1 MLQRCVQQ
9 YRSGPAQLQAL
20 AATQDWPAVA
30 EQAHRWH
37 GVAANLQLKPLAG
50 VLRSLEASAQ
60 AHDGAAC
67 AAALQLLQQQW
78 QQVRDAV
85 APPVPVP
92 VPAPAPAGQGAV
104 PVGADAAQVRGLVQQ
119 AIDML
124 AQGEL
129 PHQQLVQLQ
138 PWVDA
143 AKIKT
148 IQEALDS
155 FELVQA
161 QNLLAQL
168 IT

>member
-20 AATQDWPAVA
+20 ATTQDWPAVA

-60 AHDGAAC
+60 AHDGVAC

-78 QQVRDAV
+78 LQVRDTV
-85 APPVPVP
+85 APP
-92 VPAPAPAGQGAV
+92 APLPTAGQGAV
-104 PVGADAAQVRGLVQQ
+104 PVGGDAEQVRCLVQQ

-161 QNLLAQL
+161 QHLLAQL

>member
-1 MLQRCVQQ
+1 M
-9 YRSGPAQLQAL
+9 
-20 AATQDWPAVA
+20 
-30 EQAHRWH
+30 
-37 GVAANLQLKPLAG
+37 
-50 VLRSLEASAQ
+50 LRSLEASAQ
-60 AHDGAAC
+60 AHDGVAC

-78 QQVRDAV
+78 LQVRDTV
-85 APPVPVP
+85 APP
-92 VPAPAPAGQGAV
+92 APLPTAGQGAV

-155 FELVQA
+155 FELLQA
-161 QNLLAQL
+161 QRLLAQL

>member
-1 MLQRCVQQ
+1 MLWPRQRQRQ
-9 YRSGPAQLQAL
+9 RQRQRG
-20 AATQDWPAVA
+20 
-30 EQAHRWH
+30 
-37 GVAANLQLKPLAG
+37 K
-50 VLRSLEASAQ
+50 
-60 AHDGAAC
+60 
-67 AAALQLLQQQW
+67 
-78 QQVRDAV
+78 
-85 APPVPVP
+85 
-92 VPAPAPAGQGAV
+92 GQGAV

-168 IT
+168 IA

>member
-1 MLQRCVQQ
+1 M
-9 YRSGPAQLQAL
+9 
-20 AATQDWPAVA
+20 
-30 EQAHRWH
+30 
-37 GVAANLQLKPLAG
+37 
-50 VLRSLEASAQ
+50 
-60 AHDGAAC
+60 
-67 AAALQLLQQQW
+67 
-78 QQVRDAV
+78 
-85 APPVPVP
+85 
-92 VPAPAPAGQGAV
+92 
-104 PVGADAAQVRGLVQQ
+104 PVGADAAQVRSLVQQ

-143 AKIKT
+143 ANIKT

-161 QNLLAQL
+161 QHLLAQL

>member
-20 AATQDWPAVA
+20 ATTQDWPAVA

-67 AAALQLLQQQW
+67 AVALQLLQQQW
-78 QQVRDAV
+78 QQVRC
-85 APPVPVP
+85 
-92 VPAPAPAGQGAV
+92 
-104 PVGADAAQVRGLVQQ
+104 LVQQ

-143 AKIKT
+143 ANIKT

>member
-1 MLQRCVQQ
+1 MLWPRQRQRQ
-9 YRSGPAQLQAL
+9 RQRQRG
-20 AATQDWPAVA
+20 
-30 EQAHRWH
+30 
-37 GVAANLQLKPLAG
+37 K
-50 VLRSLEASAQ
+50 
-60 AHDGAAC
+60 
-67 AAALQLLQQQW
+67 
-78 QQVRDAV
+78 
-85 APPVPVP
+85 
-92 VPAPAPAGQGAV
+92 GQGAV
-104 PVGADAAQVRGLVQQ
+104 PVGADAAQVRCHVQQ

-155 FELVQA
+155 FELLQA

>member
-1 MLQRCVQQ
+1 MLWPRQRQRQ
-9 YRSGPAQLQAL
+9 RQRQRG
-20 AATQDWPAVA
+20 
-30 EQAHRWH
+30 
-37 GVAANLQLKPLAG
+37 K
-50 VLRSLEASAQ
+50 
-60 AHDGAAC
+60 
-67 AAALQLLQQQW
+67 
-78 QQVRDAV
+78 
-85 APPVPVP
+85 
-92 VPAPAPAGQGAV
+92 GQGAV
-104 PVGADAAQVRGLVQQ
+104 PVGADAAQVRCHVQQ

-143 AKIKT
+143 ANIKT

>member
-60 AHDGAAC
+60 AHDGVAC

-85 APPVPVP
+85 APPAPA
-92 VPAPAPAGQGAV
+92 PAPAPAGQAAV
-104 PVGADAAQVRGLVQQ
+104 PVGADAAQVRSLVQQ

-161 QNLLAQL
+161 QHLLAQL

>member
-1 MLQRCVQQ
+1 MLRFLQQ
-9 YRSGPAQLQAL
+9 GCRPI
-20 AATQDWPAVA
+20 AA
-30 EQAHRWH
+30 
-37 GVAANLQLKPLAG
+37 KM
-50 VLRSLEASAQ
+50 LEAALHHG
-60 AHDGAAC
+60 ARHTRNCAPLIAGAAARRLRLPMRC
-67 AAALQLLQQQW
+67 TQPQGL
-78 QQVRDAV
+78 RP
-85 APPVPVP
+85 APA
-92 VPAPAPAGQGAV
+92 PAPAPAGQGAV

>member
-1 MLQRCVQQ
+1 M
-9 YRSGPAQLQAL
+9 
-20 AATQDWPAVA
+20 
-30 EQAHRWH
+30 
-37 GVAANLQLKPLAG
+37 
-50 VLRSLEASAQ
+50 
-60 AHDGAAC
+60 
-67 AAALQLLQQQW
+67 
-78 QQVRDAV
+78 
-85 APPVPVP
+85 AP
-92 VPAPAPAGQGAV
+92 PAPAPAGQAAV
-104 PVGADAAQVRGLVQQ
+104 PVGADAAQVRSLVQQ

>member
-20 AATQDWPAVA
+20 ATTQDWPAVA

-85 APPVPVP
+85 APP
-92 VPAPAPAGQGAV
+92 APLPTAGQGAV
-104 PVGADAAQVRGLVQQ
+104 PVGADAEQVRSLVQQ

-143 AKIKT
+143 ANIKT